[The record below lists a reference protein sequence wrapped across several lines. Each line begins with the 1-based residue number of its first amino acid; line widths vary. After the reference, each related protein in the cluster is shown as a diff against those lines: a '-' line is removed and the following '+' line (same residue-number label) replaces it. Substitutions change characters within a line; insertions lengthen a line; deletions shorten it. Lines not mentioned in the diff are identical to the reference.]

1 MISFLFVIFLNWSSH
16 MPNLTRFLVMPGLTS
31 WRGPLRL
38 LACRNRCCGWSECG
52 TCSGAWLLS
61 LRRLGYDCVVDNI
74 LAMDD
79 SFAAA
84 RNRPN
89 TMFNLVIVCGHLLDL
104 FCLRPASGARRICSL
119 VALPRNFSSHRAWQT
134 FRPLA
139 DWRLCDA
146 VGGRFSR
153 GRGRFFFLTYFI
165 LILF

>member
-1 MISFLFVIFLNWSSH
+1 MISFLLVIFLDWPSH
-16 MPNLTRFLVMPGLTS
+16 MSNLTRFLLMPGLTS

-38 LACRNRCCGWSECG
+38 LAGRNRSCGWSKRGTRCG
-52 TCSGAWLLS
+52 ARLLP
-61 LRRLGYDCVVDNI
+61 LRRLGYDCVVHNI

-104 FCLRPASGARRICSL
+104 FCLRPAGGPRRVCPL
-119 VALPRNFSSHRAWQT
+119 VALPRNFSGHSAWQT
-134 FRPLA
+134 LWPLA

-146 VGGRFSR
+146 VGGRFSC
-153 GRGRFFFLTYFI
+153 GGGRFYTLIYFI